1 MAYYL
6 QIDGLLERKN
16 QWLKQFLCLVG
27 TNQNEWSTMLP
38 LATLVYNNT
47 QNSTTPFSPNQLISG
62 LELTATPDQGRGSS
76 NPLAEL

>member
-6 QIDGLLERKN
+6 QIDGLSERKN

-47 QNSTTPFSPNQLISG
+47 QNSTTTFSPNQLISG
-62 LELTATPDQGRGSS
+62 LELTATPD
-76 NPLAEL
+76 